1 MKESDLIFGNKY
13 KFRHSYITFG
23 RTTYDGKSY
32 GDYNLYHTDTRE
44 GTYLMSKYIAGIE
57 QKYYCFVENNDDK
70 IVIYYAHL
78 EDVYTRE
85 NGTETVIDMMHA
97 LRMLITSATLEFV
110 YPDNISEVYSGLKY
124 FECRFTPKITVHM
137 YQLKYFLKLVKS
149 SCRKIG
155 YFISCSPPHRKFTG
169 GALYKRALVN
179 YSNRN

>member
-1 MKESDLIFGNKY
+1 MKTLALFDFDGTITTKDTFTSFVKYYHGSVKFTAGFAFFSPLLVLMKLGVYDNELVKNMVFSYFFKGEDEHEFNEKCTRYCTEVLPNLI
-13 KFRHSYITFG
+13 R
-23 RTTYDGKSY
+23 DG
-32 GDYNLYHTDTRE
+32 
-44 GTYLMSKYIAGIE
+44 AIE
-57 QKYYCFVENNDDK
+57 QINSHSENDDK

-137 YQLKYFLKLVKS
+137 YQLKYF
-149 SCRKIG
+149 R
-155 YFISCSPPHRKFTG
+155 Y
-169 GALYKRALVN
+169 
-179 YSNRN
+179 